1 MAADY
6 FFLASSSFLTG
17 LWLNQLTWLWFIFSL
32 AFLILIKRQKLLL
45 LGVLFFILGGYYAAF
60 NQKTVSQTDLE
71 DIINEDET
79 YAEVI
84 SEGRENSFNKEFI
97 VAIKP
102 KTKTQPRVKALL
114 ELPPYSQ
121 VNFGDELKLKA
132 KKEIIDQDYYLNQKI
147 FLKLRPNQ
155 IEVIGRRQSLQSF
168 LIKSKNSI
176 NEKIKQKLSFN
187 ASQFLAGL
195 LYGKEINDPEL
206 KNNLKKTGLS
216 HLTAVSGYNL
226 TLISSIVFEFLKIF
240 PLSRLILFF
249 LSTFSILIFSLFVG
263 GQASVIRASLM
274 GVLIIFCK
282 SSGRIPLK
290 RNVLTAAA
298 ISISLFQPSTL
309 IFDLGFQLSFLAT
322 IGILYLAQPLEKL
335 FRFKVLAETFSA
347 QLLTLPIIWYHFGQ
361 INFFS
366 LFINAIV
373 LPIIPSL
380 MILGLI
386 AIFLINLPFIQLIS
400 LPYDLLAKVI
410 GWLSLLPPT
419 NFQPPLFLIVALYL
433 FAFAFIYKL
442 NKNALP
448 DFSLNFK

>member
-1 MAADY
+1 M
-6 FFLASSSFLTG
+6 
-17 LWLNQLTWLWFIFSL
+17 
-32 AFLILIKRQKLLL
+32 
-45 LGVLFFILGGYYAAF
+45 
-60 NQKTVSQTDLE
+60 
-71 DIINEDET
+71 
-79 YAEVI
+79 
-84 SEGRENSFNKEFI
+84 
-97 VAIKP
+97 
-102 KTKTQPRVKALL
+102 
-114 ELPPYSQ
+114 
-121 VNFGDELKLKA
+121 
-132 KKEIIDQDYYLNQKI
+132 
-147 FLKLRPNQ
+147 
-155 IEVIGRRQSLQSF
+155 
-168 LIKSKNSI
+168 
-176 NEKIKQKLSFN
+176 
-187 ASQFLAGL
+187 
-195 LYGKEINDPEL
+195 NDPEL

-347 QLLTLPIIWYHFGQ
+347 QLLTLPIIWYYFGQ

-410 GWLSLLPPT
+410 SWLSFLPPT